1 MIAPATTSLALLHD
15 LATQLLRAA
24 KRARALAARERPDPH
39 RGGYCD
45 FLVLPARGC
54 PRRAWPT
61 GAPPRAGASRGEAPS
76 YASSRRPTP
85 GPKSKGCWQQ
95 RARSRGC
102 PAAAGWA
109 GLLALLPRGEAAA
122 SVDYLYYRTRTTE
135 PVRAALRS
143 LEEAWRGRG
152 GRADVAPP
160 WRGLP
165 PGPERRD
172 RRETVLADI
181 LTLVDCY
188 AAAPARS
195 ADAAP

>member
-45 FLVLPARGC
+45 FLVLPDQGLPATRLADW
-54 PRRAWPT
+54 RAT
-61 GAPPRAGASRGEAPS
+61 Q
-76 YASSRRPTP
+76 SRREPRG
-85 GPKSKGCWQQ
+85 GPELRQFAAPYTWPEIEGLL
-95 RARSRGC
+95 
-102 PAAAGWA
+102 AAARA
-109 GLLALLPRGEAAA
+109 LARAALPPLDRQRLLALLPRGEAAA

-165 PGPERRD
+165 PGAR
-172 RRETVLADI
+172 
-181 LTLVDCY
+181 
-188 AAAPARS
+188 PA
-195 ADAAP
+195 